1 MILGEVYRRI
11 VPPVTRP
18 GLRALLNWRLGIGRW
33 LPIHDQR
40 LRAEASVSRNR
51 QKPKIDKFENFKK
64 LFSEVL
70 NERFSSIPPRLQAK
84 SSTRSIVE
92 DWFDRAE
99 KTFND
104 FGLFDEEPE
113 DTLVSVNYLSVYA
126 SGEIIAEVEMED
138 SGAQVYVRL
147 GPTKPAAKCDCGRS
161 FGDQY
166 CQHIKTL
173 ANELM
178 FDLEDEDSYISSLLL
193 RKRFNTGSPNLLR
206 FMTDPG
212 ERTLAF
218 LEHFAKNATPLA
230 PPKAELPDMEQ
241 AALARRFVWSIE
253 TTDGNL
259 LVYPLL
265 QTMKKT
271 GKGFTK
277 GKKLP
282 PRTLRNEHLDI
293 LSPLDLKLLRYSAE
307 HMYNW
312 NPNSLEILRELTN
325 APNVEIDEK
334 PGKILRGMVY
344 LSVKE
349 EDGFLSFLLTG
360 ATNSMAGTTCTFNHK
375 GLFIHDKVQ
384 PAIYVADI
392 TNAQKEV
399 IQHLISQPPISIQH
413 KEKLLS
419 QLLALQ
425 KNLPIVL
432 PDWLAGPKTPDPG
445 NLLILLRSRSDG
457 QLDFGVRIRTQ
468 SGMITYPG
476 SQPAIT
482 PGTLNGK
489 PVQWMRATDVEL
501 EKAET
506 ICSSLRIKPSGEI
519 PFTGV
524 ISELNDALEFLE
536 RLEQH
541 RNEIEVLWDEKSAK
555 APKFIGSLHASQLRI
570 EVSSKRN
577 WFGIGGECQVG
588 NESLSLQSLL
598 EKLDGTSNPVLGEFM
613 QLGEGEWVR
622 IQQSLRE
629 NLLKLKGACHSDR
642 KSLIMD
648 SSAAP
653 ALESLD
659 GMGIELK
666 ATKAWQDCMQKMI
679 RARDLDPMLPEGFST
694 IMRDY
699 QAEGFKWMSRLSEW
713 GIGGIL
719 ADDMGLGKTIQTLAI
734 LTSRASAGPTLV
746 LAPTS
751 VGFNWVRET
760 QRFAPSLTPILYRE
774 SDRRELLE
782 NLKPGDLVVSSY
794 AIALR
799 DGSELAKVDWG
810 TLVMDEAQAI
820 KNARSKT
827 SQTVSTLNAKWT
839 IALTGTPM
847 ENHLGELWSLFS
859 VVAPGVL
866 GGWESFRSKYAAP
879 IEKNGCDVSKRLL
892 AERLR
897 PFILRR
903 TKEEVLKELPPRT
916 ESVLYV
922 DLSPAERSQYE
933 LVRRTAIGEL
943 KGIVG
948 LPDQKDQRFKILSLL
963 TRLRQFA
970 CHPGI
975 VNKKWD
981 RSSAKLDQLCE
992 TLQNLRDEGH
1002 RALVFSQFTEHLGLI
1017 RKALDDQGISYEYL
1031 DGSTPA
1037 AERQRLVDAFQN
1049 GNSTAFLISLK
1060 AGGTGLNLTAADY
1073 VIHMD
1078 PWWNP
1083 AVEDQATDRAHRF
1096 GQDKPVMVY
1105 RIVARDTIE
1114 EEILAL
1120 HETKRDLVE
1129 GVLDG
1134 AGAAAKLSTQDL
1146 VSLIQGNG

>member
-1 MILGEVYRRI
+1 MCRNLSGSSWFGRAVKLGGG
-11 VPPVTRP
+11 T
-18 GLRALLNWRLGIGRW
+18 GRW
-33 LPIHDQR
+33 LPVDDQR
-40 LRAEASVSRNR
+40 LRAEDSVSRNR
-51 QKPKIDKFENFKK
+51 PKRKTNDFENFKK

-70 NERFSSIPPRLQAK
+70 NERFSLIPPQLQSK
-84 SSTRSIVE
+84 SSARSTQAPRSIVD
-92 DWFDRAE
+92 DWFERAE
-99 KTFND
+99 KTFQD
-104 FGLFDEEPE
+104 FGLFDVEPDIE
-113 DTLVSVNYLSVYA
+113 PLFVNYLSVYA
-126 SGEIIAEVEMED
+126 TGEIITEVETAN
-138 SGAQVYVRL
+138 SLAHVYVHL
-147 GPTKPAAKCDCGRS
+147 GPTKPAVKCDCGHAV
-161 FGDQY
+161 GDKY
-166 CQHIKTL
+166 CQHIKIV

-178 FDLEDEDSYISSLLL
+178 YDLEDESSPLSTLLL
-193 RKRFNTGSPNLLR
+193 RKRFSAGSPNLLR
-206 FMTDPG
+206 FVTDPG
-212 ERTLAF
+212 EKTLTI
-218 LEHFAKNATPLA
+218 LENFAKHATPLT
-230 PPKAELPDMEQ
+230 PPKGELPDLEQ
-241 AALARRFVWSIE
+241 AALARKFVWSIE
-253 TTDGNL
+253 TTNGQL
-259 LVYPLL
+259 LIHPLI

-277 GKKLP
+277 GKRLP
-282 PRTLRNEHLDI
+282 PRTIKNEHLDI
-293 LSPLDLKLLRYSAE
+293 LSPLDLKVLRSCADYG
-307 HMYNW
+307 YNW
-312 NPNSLEILRELTN
+312 NPSSLQALGELVN

-334 PGKILRGMVY
+334 PGRILKGMVY

-349 EDGFLSFLLTG
+349 EDGALSFLLTG
-360 ATNSMAGTTCTFNHK
+360 ATNSAAARTCTFSGE
-375 GLFIHDKVQ
+375 GLFIHDRELST
-384 PAIYVADI
+384 IYVADL
-392 TNAQKEV
+392 TRAQRDV
-399 IQHLISQPPISIQH
+399 IQHLVAQPPIPVKH

-419 QLLALQ
+419 QLLVLQ

-432 PDWLAGPKTPDPG
+432 PEWLAGPRVPDPG
-445 NLLILLRSRSDG
+445 NLLLLLRSRSDG

-468 SGMITYPG
+468 SGVITYPG
-476 SQPAIT
+476 SQPAIN
-482 PGTLNGK
+482 PGTLDGK
-489 PVQWMRATDVEL
+489 PVQWVRATDDEL
-501 EKAET
+501 VRADT

-541 RNEIEVLWDEKSAK
+541 RNEIEVLWDDKSAK

-577 WFGIGGECQVG
+577 WFGIGGECQIG
-588 NESLSLQSLL
+588 SESLSLQSLL

-613 QLGEGEWVR
+613 QLGDGEWVR

-629 NLLKLKGACHSDR
+629 KLIQLKGACHSDR

-648 SSAAP
+648 GSAAP

-659 GMGIELK
+659 GMGIDLK
-666 ATKAWQDCMQKMI
+666 ATKAWQDCMQKMV
-679 RARDLDPMLPEGFST
+679 RARDLDPQLPEGFST

-719 ADDMGLGKTIQTLAI
+719 ADDMGLGKTIQTLAV
-734 LTSRASAGPTLV
+734 LTSRASEGPTLV

-751 VGFNWVRET
+751 VGFNWIRET

-892 AERLR
+892 ADRLR

-943 KGIVG
+943 QGIVG

-1002 RALVFSQFTEHLGLI
+1002 RALVFSQFTEHLALI

-1146 VSLIQGNG
+1146 VSLIRGNG

>member
-1 MILGEVYRRI
+1 M
-11 VPPVTRP
+11 
-18 GLRALLNWRLGIGRW
+18 
-33 LPIHDQR
+33 
-40 LRAEASVSRNR
+40 SRNR
-51 QKPKIDKFENFKK
+51 QKRKSNDFESFRK

-70 NERFSSIPPRLQAK
+70 SERFSLIPSQPQSKA
-84 SSTRSIVE
+84 SAPSNPSIVD
-92 DWFDRAE
+92 DWFERAE
-99 KTFND
+99 KTFED
-104 FGLFDEEPE
+104 FGLFHGEPDDEHV
-113 DTLVSVNYLSVYA
+113 LVNYLSVYA
-126 SGEIIAEVEMED
+126 TGEIIAEVETVH
-138 SGAQVYVRL
+138 SLAQVYVHL
-147 GPTKPAAKCDCGRS
+147 GPKNPAVKCDCGES
-161 FGDQY
+161 VGNKY
-166 CQHIKTL
+166 CEHIKRV
-173 ANELM
+173 AHELM
-178 FDLEDEDSYISSLLL
+178 YDLEDETSPLSTLLL
-193 RKRFNTGSPNLLR
+193 RKRFNAGTPDLLR
-206 FMTDPG
+206 FTNDPG
-212 ERTLAF
+212 ERTLVL
-218 LEHFAKNATPLA
+218 LENFAKSATTLE
-230 PPKAELPDMEQ
+230 PPKAELPDLEQ
-241 AALARRFVWSIE
+241 VPLARRLIWSIE
-253 TTDGNL
+253 TTNGQL
-259 LVYPLL
+259 LVNPLL
-265 QTMKKT
+265 QTVKKT

-282 PRTLRNEHLDI
+282 PRTLQNDHLDI
-293 LSPLDLKLLRYSAE
+293 LSPLDFKVLKEFTEYG
-307 HMYNW
+307 YNW
-312 NPNSLEILRELTN
+312 NPHSLEVLKELIN

-334 PGKILRGMVY
+334 PGRILTGMVY
-344 LSVKE
+344 LGIKE
-349 EDGFLSFLLTG
+349 EDGFLSFVLTG
-360 ATNSMAGTTCTFNHK
+360 ANNSMAGMTCTFNHR
-375 GLFIHDKVQ
+375 GLFIHD
-384 PAIYVADI
+384 PSHAIIYVADI
-392 TNAQKEV
+392 ACAQRDV
-399 IQHLISQPPISIQH
+399 MQHLISQPPIPVKH
-413 KEKLLS
+413 KEKLLT

-425 KNLPIVL
+425 QNLPIIL
-432 PDWLAGPKTPDPG
+432 PDWLAGPKVPDPG
-445 NLLILLRSRSDG
+445 NLLLLLRSRPDG
-457 QLDFGVRIRTQ
+457 QLDFGVRVRTQ
-468 SGMITYPG
+468 SGLITYPG
-476 SQPAIT
+476 SQPSVT
-482 PGTLNGK
+482 PGTLDGK
-489 PVQWMRATDVEL
+489 PVQWMRATDAEL
-501 EKAET
+501 EKANA
-506 ICSSLRIKPSGEI
+506 ICSSLHIKPSGEI

-541 RNEIEVLWDEKSAK
+541 RNEIEVLWDHKSMK

-588 NESLSLQSLL
+588 NESLSLQNLL
-598 EKLDGTSNPVLGEFM
+598 DKLDGTSNPVLGEFM
-613 QLGEGEWVR
+613 QLGDGEWVR

-648 SSAAP
+648 GSAAP
-653 ALESLD
+653 ALEFLD
-659 GMGIELK
+659 EMGVELK
-666 ATKAWQDCMQKMI
+666 ATKAWHECMQKMV
-679 RARDLDPMLPEGFST
+679 RARELDPQLPDGFST

-699 QAEGFKWMSRLSEW
+699 QAEGFKWMSRLAEW

-719 ADDMGLGKTIQTLAI
+719 ADDMGLGKTIQTLAV
-734 LTSRASAGPTLV
+734 LASRASAGPTLV

-751 VGFNWVRET
+751 VGFNWIRET

-782 NLKPGDLVVSSY
+782 SLKPGDLVVSSY

-827 SQTVSTLNAKWT
+827 SQTVSSLNAKWT

-879 IEKNGCDVSKRLL
+879 IEKNGCEVSKKLL

-903 TKEEVLKELPPRT
+903 TKEEVLKELPART

-933 LVRRTAIGEL
+933 LVRRTAIGEI
-943 KGIVG
+943 KGLVG

-992 TLQNLRDEGH
+992 TLQNLREEGH
-1002 RALVFSQFTEHLGLI
+1002 RALVFSQFTEHLALI